1 MRTLTPGNAI
11 IALTFA
17 SYVLQPLYPECE
29 PPLGAVRLLAAS
41 LVCKPGPGR
50 LEAMLTVQYSTVQYS
65 WQPASCV
72 SRGRGGWRPC

>member
-1 MRTLTPGNAI
+1 MIILVTTLTPGNAI

-41 LVCKPGPGR
+41 LVCKP
-50 LEAMLTVQYSTVQYS
+50 A
-65 WQPASCV
+65 
-72 SRGRGGWRPC
+72 RGRGGWRPC

>member
-1 MRTLTPGNAI
+1 MTTLTPGNAI

-41 LVCKPGPGR
+41 LVCK
-50 LEAMLTVQYSTVQYS
+50 YSTVQYS
-65 WQPASCV
+65 TAGSQPRV
-72 SRGRGGWRPC
+72 

>member
-1 MRTLTPGNAI
+1 MTKLTPGNAI

-41 LVCKPGPGR
+41 LVCKPGSGR
-50 LEAMLTVQYSTVQYS
+50 LEAMLTLSVLQV
-65 WQPASCV
+65 C
-72 SRGRGGWRPC
+72 